1 MSKVLISWVG
11 GNDLDAS
18 NGTKSGNGPILS
30 TLKAESFDAVVLLYN
45 YPKPEV
51 DAYLEWLRP
60 QVQPGIQAVR
70 AELSSPI
77 HFGDIY
83 QAAHKQLEELQSQR
97 HQICILL
104 SPGTPA
110 MQAVWI
116 LLGKTHFNATFYQS
130 TKEQGVER
138 VELPFDI
145 AAEFIPT
152 PKTLSRQ
159 TLQQLADTQ
168 PPVDAAFDNIITRNP
183 QMQELIQQART
194 LSQHDVPV
202 LILGESGTGKEL
214 FARAI
219 HNASTRGSQPFVALN
234 CGAIPP
240 ELIDSELFGHKK
252 GAFTGAVADRA
263 GVFEQAEGGTLFL
276 DEFGELSPAAQ
287 VRLLRVLQDSQY
299 VRVGDTQTRKANVRI
314 ICATNRD
321 LLQDIQAGSFR
332 EDLLYRVAVGVLKL
346 PALRDRGGDLMLL
359 VEALLQGLA
368 ESGFSGK
375 KISAGAKKVIL
386 NHRWPGNIR
395 ELRSTI
401 QRSMLWAS
409 GDSISEHDMQQ
420 ALFAAPQ
427 SQQQDSLLNRR
438 IGEGFDIEGV
448 LGEVAA
454 HYIERALKESGG
466 QKTRAAELL
475 GFNNHQTFT
484 NWQKKY
490 GAG

>member
-1 MSKVLISWVG
+1 
-11 GNDLDAS
+11 
-18 NGTKSGNGPILS
+18 
-30 TLKAESFDAVVLLYN
+30 
-45 YPKPEV
+45 
-51 DAYLEWLRP
+51 
-60 QVQPGIQAVR
+60 
-70 AELSSPI
+70 
-77 HFGDIY
+77 
-83 QAAHKQLEELQSQR
+83 
-97 HQICILL
+97 
-104 SPGTPA
+104 
-110 MQAVWI
+110 
-116 LLGKTHFNATFYQS
+116 
-130 TKEQGVER
+130 
-138 VELPFDI
+138 
-145 AAEFIPT
+145 
-152 PKTLSRQ
+152 
-159 TLQQLADTQ
+159 Q

-183 QMQELIQQART
+183 QMQELIRQART

-219 HNASTRGSQPFVALN
+219 HNASARGSQPFVALN

-299 VRVGDTQTRKANVRI
+299 VRVGDTQTCKANVRI

-346 PALRDRGGDLMLL
+346 PALRDRDGDLMLL

-368 ESGFSGK
+368 ESGFAGK

-475 GFNNHQTFT
+475 GFKNHQTFT

>member
-1 MSKVLISWVG
+1 MSTVLISWIG
-11 GNDLDAS
+11 GNDLNKTL
-18 NGTKSGNGPILS
+18 NGKDGPILS

-45 YPKPEV
+45 YHKPDV

-83 QAAHKQLEELQSQR
+83 QAARSLLDELQRKKQN
-97 HQICILL
+97 ICILL

-130 TKEQGVER
+130 TIEQGVQR

-145 AAEFIPT
+145 AAEFIPS
-152 PKTLSRQ
+152 PKKLSTQ
-159 TLQQLADTQ
+159 TLQNLADTQ
-168 PPVDAAFDNIITRNP
+168 PPVDAAFDHIITRNP
-183 QMQELIQQART
+183 QMQELIHQARI
-194 LSQHDVPV
+194 LAQHEVPV

-219 HNASTRGSQPFVALN
+219 HNASARSPQPFVALN

-321 LLQDIQAGSFR
+321 LLQDVQAGAFR

-346 PALRDRGGDLMLL
+346 PALRDRDGDIMLL
-359 VEALLQGLA
+359 VESLLEGLSQA
-368 ESGFSGK
+368 GLTGK
-375 KISAGAKKVIL
+375 DISPSAKKVIL
-386 NHRWPGNIR
+386 NHSWPGNIR

-409 GDSISEHDMQQ
+409 GDIITENDMQR
-420 ALFAAPQ
+420 AMFTAPQ
-427 SQQQDSLLNRR
+427 SQQQNSLLSRR
-438 IGEGFDIEGV
+438 IGDGFDIEGV
-448 LGEVAA
+448 LGEVATL
-454 HYIERALKESGG
+454 YIKRALKESGG
-466 QKTRAAELL
+466 QKTQAAKLL
-475 GFNNHQTFT
+475 GFKNHQTLT

-490 GAG
+490 VVD